1 MIRQSNNIRLQVVQW
16 QLQRSR
22 SAYLLTHSP
31 AIASME
37 SSLSPLRPMNPRAGP
52 MHALDVGAVRR
63 GGWKS
68 TNPPPP
74 PPVLRPYLTPSRSQ
88 QELLMD
94 VLLVLPGGQLHR
106 HLRPLDQQLW
116 HLSVS
121 SPYHV

>member
-31 AIASME
+31 AIASTE

-52 MHALDVGAVRR
+52 MHALDVGAL
-63 GGWKS
+63 
-68 TNPPPP
+68 TPP
-74 PPVLRPYLTPSRSQ
+74 PPVLRPYMTPSRSQ
-88 QELLMD
+88 QKLLMD